1 MSARPWLIVTGDF
14 TPTGGMDRANHALA
28 SYLLRE
34 GHEVHLVAH
43 RVADDLRELGAEV
56 HAVAKPLGSYF
67 LAEPL
72 LDRAGRQW
80 ARRLAGRGVRVV
92 VNGGGCQ
99 AEGTCWV
106 HYVHAAWEPPPPRA
120 SLARRVKAAGH
131 RRRALEQERRALERA
146 RLVISNSERTT
157 RDLVGRL
164 GVSEGRIERVY
175 LGVERE
181 RFVPAAPEA
190 RAAARG
196 RLGWERPVA
205 LFVGGLGDRRKGFDR
220 ALAAWVQRAGDPA
233 WDLDLVHVGGG
244 PGLGEWEGRVA
255 DRGLSGRVRFLGF
268 RADIPE
274 LLQAADLL
282 VSPTRYEPYGLG
294 VHEALSCGLPAIVSR
309 GAGVAERYTPE
320 LRELLLADP
329 EDCGELVRRI
339 EAWRREPE
347 AWAERATRLGDALR
361 ERGWD
366 EVAADLCARIEAR
379 T

>member
-1 MSARPWLIVTGDF
+1 MSRRPWLIVTGDF

-34 GHEVHLVAH
+34 GHEVHLVGH
-43 RVADDLRELGAEV
+43 RVADDLRELGAVVHEV
-56 HAVAKPLGSYF
+56 SKPLGSYF

-72 LDRAGRQW
+72 LDRAGRRW

-106 HYVHAAWEPPPPRA
+106 HYVHAAWEAPAPTSP
-120 SLARRVKAAGH
+120 ARRIKAAGH
-131 RRRALEQERRALERA
+131 RRRALEQERRVLERA

-164 GVSEGRIERVY
+164 GVNEGRIERVY
-175 LGVERE
+175 LGVDRE
-181 RFVPAAPEA
+181 RFVPIPAEA
-190 RAAARG
+190 RAAARVAF
-196 RLGWERPVA
+196 GWVRPVA

-220 ALAAWVQRAGDPA
+220 ALAAWVQRASDPA

-244 PGLGEWEGRVA
+244 PALADWRARVA

-268 RADIPE
+268 RSDIPQ

-294 VHEALSCGLPAIVSR
+294 VHEALCCGLPAIVSR
-309 GAGVAERYTPE
+309 GAGVAERYSAD
-320 LRELLLADP
+320 LRELLLDDP
-329 EDCGELVRRI
+329 EDCSELVRRI
-339 EAWRREPE
+339 ETWRSDPE
-347 AWAERATRLGDALR
+347 TWTRRTARLGDALR
-361 ERGWD
+361 GRGWD
-366 EVAADLCARIEAR
+366 EVAADLSERIEAR